1 MGIKRLVSEP
11 DSSEFYSEKKIP
23 VKQKYFGVN

>member
-23 VKQKYFGVN
+23 TKQKYSANN